1 MIEWVFS
8 GIGSDIIKGLFKKII
23 KNEDNN
29 YRPKKLIENTKTKQ
43 EVLVYHYAD
52 RNCEVV
58 HTIGRLN
65 QYKDILQEGNDQY
78 TIPRLAKIMGFSS
91 TGELECYFKGEKEP
105 DFAFLEKFSDVFG
118 INYDWLSEGRGKPFV
133 TDGEH
138 YPESCYSYI
147 ENLNPEKIY
156 FIRSDAK
163 EGFTGIIL
171 QINDY
176 KYKIVDGRWHIS
188 SYVGAGGQM
197 QIYSMYKLIEKLR
210 ENGYHNKCF
219 GKILK
224 DKDFSLLFSGGVIP
238 NLILKKYP
246 LSYWWDD
253 FTDIKHRYIISKNYE
268 FCYGA
273 EFIKAQMIVRYEL
286 KQDKK

>member
-8 GIGSDIIKGLFKKII
+8 GIGSNIATGLYKKFV
-23 KNEDNN
+23 KNNDND
-29 YRPKKLIENTKTKQ
+29 YKPEKLIENMKTKQ
-43 EVLVYHYAD
+43 DVLSYNYID
-52 RNCEVV
+52 KNCEVMN
-58 HTIGRLN
+58 TIGRLN
-65 QYKDILQEGNDQY
+65 QYKDILQESNEQY

-176 KYKIVDGRWHIS
+176 KCKIVDGRWHIS

-197 QIYSMYKLIEKLR
+197 QIYSMYKLIKRLR
-210 ENGYHNKCF
+210 ENGYSSKCF
-219 GKILK
+219 GRTLG
-224 DKDFSLLFSGGVIP
+224 DKDFSLLFSGNILP
-238 NLILKKYP
+238 SLILDKYSI
-246 LSYWWDD
+246 SYWWND
-253 FTDIKHRYIISKNYE
+253 FMDINPSHPTSKKYE
-268 FCYGA
+268 DLYGA
-273 EFIKAQMIVRYEL
+273 EFIKAQEIVKFEL
-286 KQDKK
+286 